1 MKEPSGTAPS
11 AAPRSRRW
19 PWRALIV
26 VVIIG
31 VVLLGV
37 AALTYWVGQRALAA
51 KASLEQA
58 QDQLRTFQ
66 SALGKPDQDLPKLY
80 EQLQASSS
88 AAVAETDNPAWWAY
102 EHIYWIGPNLEAF
115 RQTAE
120 LIDGVVRDG
129 LGPLATAANGVTI
142 DSLKPHDGRVDL
154 APLQRLGP
162 AMIKVDDAVQR
173 ADSAAAEIDTS
184 EVIPG
189 WPTRSNGYKISS
201 TRLPRSPASSAPRSR
216 CSTRC
221 SAATVLVTIC

>member
-26 VVIIG
+26 VVIIRSCSSG
-31 VVLLGV
+31 SLRSPTG
-37 AALTYWVGQRALAA
+37 WVSARSLP
-51 KASLEQA
+51 KPLEQA